1 MDIGSKRNEVRGS
14 GKRNEG
20 RSSNGSKGKR
30 VQTKSGNRSANV
42 SGKGDKGKYKD
53 KGKWGNENRNW
64 EKRGR
69 DNGEG
74 SRGNEGKEG
83 RAVNGKANEK
93 VNRNVDGERGRRR
106 NESVNREWEKRG
118 KGNGEGLQTSE
129 GKAGRKGSGSTD
141 RAWEKRGRGNGES
154 LRTGEGKVSKKGN
167 GNADREW
174 NGRRTESVNGEWK
187 AQKRGTSDSSQT
199 YGVKGNGREDRS
211 KDNWRKEGIKGAS
224 EKGGKFRMK
233 NKDSRCKVSEEC
245 GGCKMIDVP
254 YSEQLLWKQRETEK
268 LLKPFVKLEGII
280 GMEEPEHYRNKVNAA
295 FTHDRKG
302 KPLSGVYKEG
312 THYIIPVEECLLENK
327 KADEIIASIREL
339 LPSFKIKTYDE
350 DTGYGLL
357 RHVMVRVG
365 YTSGQIMVV
374 LVLAS
379 PILPSKNNF
388 VKALLNLQPDITT
401 IVINVNDRK
410 TSMVLGDKEQVIY
423 GKGYIEDSLNGKS
436 FKISPKSFYQVNS
449 VQTQKLYGKAIE
461 YAGLTGKETILD
473 AYCGI
478 GTIGI
483 MAADKAKQVIGV
495 ELNKDAVKDAIINAK
510 QNKISNIQ
518 FYQKDAGEFM
528 VQLAEQ
534 GTQIDT
540 VFMDPPRAGSDEVF
554 LNSLVALKPKK
565 VVYISCNPE
574 TLARDLEYLVKRGYR
589 GVTGVVVDMFPFT
602 NHVETTVLLQRRD
615 AAPGT
620 LKNG

>member
-1 MDIGSKRNEVRGS
+1 MDIGKKRNEARGN
-14 GKRNEG
+14 GKINKGPGRKGTEG
-20 RSSNGSKGKR
+20 DGARA
-30 VQTKSGNRSANV
+30 KSGNRNTNA
-42 SGKGDKGKYKD
+42 SGKGERGGDKD
-53 KGKWGNENRNW
+53 KDRWGEERGKRETR
-64 EKRGR
+64 ERG
-69 DNGEG
+69 NGEG
-74 SRGNEGKEG
+74 SRRSEGK
-83 RAVNGKANEK
+83 V
-93 VNRNVDGERGRRR
+93 
-106 NESVNREWEKRG
+106 SG
-118 KGNGEGLQTSE
+118 KGNGSV
-129 GKAGRKGSGSTD
+129 D
-141 RAWEKRGRGNGES
+141 RDKDKHRNEN
-154 LRTGEGKVSKKGN
+154 
-167 GNADREW
+167 
-174 NGRRTESVNGEWK
+174 VNGEWK
-187 AQKRGTSDSSQT
+187 ARGRSSGESLQRNEGKVSGRGNRNVDGDRDKRRNENVNGDWRAR
-199 YGVKGNGREDRS
+199 GPKGEP
-211 KDNWRKEGIKGAS
+211 
-224 EKGGKFRMK
+224 EKGGKFKAK
-233 NKDSRCKVSEEC
+233 NKDGQCKVSREC
-245 GGCKMIDVP
+245 GGCQMIDVP
-254 YSEQLLWKQRETEK
+254 YPEQLIRKHKETEK

-280 GMEEPEHYRNKVNAA
+280 GMDEPEHYRNKVNAA

-327 KADEIIASIREL
+327 KADEIIGSIREL

-379 PILPSKNNF
+379 PIMPSKNNF
-388 VKALLNLQPDITT
+388 VKALLKLHSDITT

-436 FKISPKSFYQVNS
+436 FKISPKSFYQINS

-495 ELNKDAVKDAIINAK
+495 ELNKDAVKDAVINAK
-510 QNKISNIQ
+510 QNQISNIQ

-534 GTQIDT
+534 GTKIDT

-565 VVYISCNPE
+565 VVYVSCNPE
-574 TLARDLEYLVKRGYR
+574 TLARDLEYLVKKGYR
-589 GVTGVVVDMFPFT
+589 GVKGVAVDMFPFT
-602 NHVETTVLLQRRD
+602 NHVESVILLHR
-615 AAPGT
+615 
-620 LKNG
+620 KNI